1 MDLMPLNLFLMFSS
15 GAEMLTKTENTN
27 VAGPKNP
34 VMQSLLP
41 SSQVQYGLDT
51 ILRDKPLDILVRG
64 IVYIAV

>member
-1 MDLMPLNLFLMFSS
+1 
-15 GAEMLTKTENTN
+15 MLTKTENTN